1 MKKSLIAIAAL
12 AAVGAASAQ
21 SSVTMYGLADVNLGY
36 SKDTVTVTTPDG
48 SDKLTNRKTGFQSG
62 GLQGS
67 RLGVKGVEDLG
78 NGLKAVF
85 NYELGFDAINGA
97 FTDNS
102 KDGIGFSRR
111 AVVGLQGGF
120 GSVLFGK
127 DYTPLYNLI
136 TATSADGQ
144 SSFDAGAL
152 TTGAPNLSNLNN
164 NTNFAKAYKL
174 GGYKGGYKER
184 AYGVHYAGNFSGV
197 GVQAFGE
204 YSNSKTELALTGQQ
218 TNVLA
223 NTKSQGYGLGVS
235 YANGPFMV
243 GVAGHQVKNT
253 AMGTTVSK
261 ITEYGV
267 GGTYDFGAAKL
278 FANYL
283 YSKNRPNAAL
293 AAQPLNANV
302 NTKAEEAN
310 IGVLVPFGAASLV
323 AEYGHNRVKFYNG
336 NNGEQMAK
344 GKGNDWM
351 IGANYAFSKRTDVY
365 ARVGRSNDL
374 KVEGVNGYFDDITAR
389 TKTEKAAIGLRHKF

>member
-21 SSVTMYGLADVNLGY
+21 SSVTLYGLADVNLGY
-36 SKDTVTVTTPDG
+36 SKDTVTVTTPDV
-48 SDKLTNRKTGFQSG
+48 SRKLTNRKTGFQSG

-152 TTGAPNLSNLNN
+152 TTGAPNLSNLK

-174 GGYKGGYKER
+174 GGYKER

-218 TNVLA
+218 TNVLV

-243 GVAGHQVKNT
+243 GVAGHQVKDT
-253 AMGTTVSK
+253 AAGTTVSK

-293 AAQPLNANV
+293 AATPLKNV

-323 AEYGHNRVKFYNG
+323 AEYGHNRVKFYDG
-336 NNGEQMAK
+336 TDGEQIAK

-374 KVEGVNGYFDDITAR
+374 KVEGVNGNFRGITAR
-389 TKTEKAAIGLRHKF
+389 AKTEKAAIGLRHKF

>member
-36 SKDTVTVTTPDG
+36 SKDTVTVTTPDVSG
-48 SDKLTNRKTGFQSG
+48 KLTNRNTGFQSG

-152 TTGAPNLSNLNN
+152 TTGAPNLDLNDDN
-164 NTNFAKAYKL
+164 NTLAKKYKL
-174 GGYKGGYKER
+174 GGYKER

-204 YSNSKTELALTGQQ
+204 YSNSKTELAVTGQQ
-218 TNVLA
+218 TNVLE

-243 GVAGHQVKNT
+243 GVAGHQVKDT

-293 AAQPLNANV
+293 VDVANV

-323 AEYGHNRVKFYNG
+323 AEYGHNRVKFYDG
-336 NNGEQMAK
+336 TDGEQIAK